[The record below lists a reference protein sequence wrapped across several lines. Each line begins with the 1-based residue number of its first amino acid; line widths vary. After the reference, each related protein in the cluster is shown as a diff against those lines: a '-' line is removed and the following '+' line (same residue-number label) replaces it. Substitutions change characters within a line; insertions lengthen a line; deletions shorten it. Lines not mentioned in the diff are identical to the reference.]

1 MKLALDTMNDIVID
15 MRDPVRTEQNM
26 CVDKTYDFPE
36 IDEGIRERGCMDHIR
51 RRDEKIK
58 KRLYKAKRWMV
69 ERAQPWHNR
78 LRKLLVRFEIKDEN
92 YPGPP

>member
-51 RRDEKIK
+51 RRDEKI
-58 KRLYKAKRWMV
+58 
-69 ERAQPWHNR
+69 
-78 LRKLLVRFEIKDEN
+78 
-92 YPGPP
+92 